1 MIINL
6 IVKIAVMPLYTYG
19 TAYRAAEF
27 VMIAG
32 LSALEERG

>member
-1 MIINL
+1 MITNL

-19 TAYRAAEF
+19 AAYRTAEF

-32 LSALEERG
+32 LSMLEER